1 MWDDIQ
7 GWFGTL
13 GDVLTPDLRGLWDDV
28 RSGKLDW
35 EQLSPEQ
42 QKIIGD
48 AVAGGAGVEGK
59 SMDYFGLSPD
69 AIRKTTPSTE
79 EIAAN
84 PDIYAY
90 RGGELLAPLPPP
102 TPLEEKGQYMADT
115 GGYKAA
121 VAAMNDPKKPKE
133 GKETEDIYSQLFLAS
148 LMEEMGG
155 GKVGQAPGVVTGGGF
170 GGLPSMMGQFR
181 RQQKPWW
188 IV

>member
-7 GWFGTL
+7 GYL
-13 GDVLTPDLRGLWDDV
+13 GRLPGIGTPDIRGLWEDI

-42 QKIIGD
+42 QKVIGD
-48 AVAGGAGVEGK
+48 AVIGQAGVEGNQA
-59 SMDYFGLSPD
+59 LRET
-69 AIRKTTPSTE
+69 ITPTE
-79 EIAAN
+79 EIAAAR
-84 PDIYAY
+84 I
-90 RGGELLAPLPPP
+90 PPP
-102 TPLEEKGQYMADT
+102 TPLEEKGAYMAGR
-115 GGYKAA
+115 GGYDAA
-121 VAAMNDPKKPKE
+121 VAEMNAPKKPKKD
-133 GKETEDIYSQLFLAS
+133 KEDDIYSQLFLAS
-148 LMEEMGG
+148 LMEEMQG

>member
-7 GWFGTL
+7 EWFANL
-13 GDVLTPDLRGLWDDV
+13 A
-28 RSGKLDW
+28 
-35 EQLSPEQ
+35 PEKR
-42 QKIIGD
+42 KILADAMIGQ
-48 AVAGGAGVEGK
+48 AGVEGK
-59 SMDYFGLSPD
+59 GMDYFGLSPD
-69 AIRKTTPSTE
+69 AIRGTTPSTE

-121 VAAMNDPKKPKE
+121 VAAMNDPKKPK
-133 GKETEDIYSQLFLAS
+133 KEDKEDDYFSQLFLAS
-148 LMEEMGG
+148 LMEEMQG

>member
-7 GWFGTL
+7 EWWANLDPEKKKVL
-13 GDVLTPDLRGLWDDV
+13 GDAM
-28 RSGKLDW
+28 
-35 EQLSPEQ
+35 
-42 QKIIGD
+42 IGQ
-48 AVAGGAGVEGK
+48 AGVEGK

-69 AIRKTTPSTE
+69 AIRGTTPSTE

-102 TPLEEKGQYMADT
+102 TPLEEKGAYMQGR
-115 GGYKAA
+115 GGYDAA
-121 VAAMNDPKKPKE
+121 VAEMNAPKKPKKD
-133 GKETEDIYSQLFLAS
+133 KEDDIYSQLFLAS